1 MTWLTC
7 ACPTHTQTHAF
18 PLITGTVWM
27 QRVYQALGVRLGK
40 RAYLEYPSFCEHD
53 LCSAGDYL
61 IMERTATLQAHLFQD
76 RVRTTGPIRLG
87 HGCSVG
93 AGAVVLLGGVMGD
106 GCALGALS
114 LVMRSEELPPH
125 SKWHGLPAQMA
136 VRKDVKEEAGF
147 GV

>member
-1 MTWLTC
+1 
-7 ACPTHTQTHAF
+7 
-18 PLITGTVWM
+18 M
-27 QRVYQALGVRLGK
+27 QRVYEALGVRLGQ

-87 HGCSVG
+87 DSCSVG

-106 GCALGALS
+106 GCSLGTLS
-114 LVMRSEELPPH
+114 LVMRSEELPAH
-125 SKWHGLPAQMA
+125 TKWHGLPAQMVTGA
-136 VRKDVKEEAGF
+136 GTDEEGA
-147 GV
+147 